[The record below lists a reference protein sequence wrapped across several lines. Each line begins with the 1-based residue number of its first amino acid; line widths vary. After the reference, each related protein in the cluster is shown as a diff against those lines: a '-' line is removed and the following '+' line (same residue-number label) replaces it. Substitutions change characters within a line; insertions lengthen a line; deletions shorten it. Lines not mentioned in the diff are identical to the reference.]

1 MIIPP
6 TNLVELL
13 NIPARDYVIYARDL
27 FLYEKKKK
35 RPTKKKKKK
44 RKRNEIRRRIC
55 SMRDGDSSF
64 LSLLV
69 VEKEIVLFPIT
80 VP

>member
-35 RPTKKKKKK
+35 RPTKKKEKKK
-44 RKRNEIRRRIC
+44 ERGMKFDEEFALCAMAILLSSRCSSSRRR
-55 SMRDGDSSF
+55 
-64 LSLLV
+64 
-69 VEKEIVLFPIT
+69 
-80 VP
+80 